1 MRDQPGRQF
10 QAADWGWQ
18 PFQANSRPPCV
29 LFISKPVVLLPF
41 VNLLSLVLLGGTKNI
56 FQVKRETTGT
66 EVNELLKAASEDG
79 PLKGIMGYETR
90 PLVSTDYTND
100 ERSGIVDARSTMV
113 VDGTCVKVCARV
125 CACVCVWDFLR
136 WYRPRC

>member
-1 MRDQPGRQF
+1 M
-10 QAADWGWQ
+10 
-18 PFQANSRPPCV
+18 
-29 LFISKPVVLLPF
+29 
-41 VNLLSLVLLGGTKNI
+41 
-56 FQVKRETTGT
+56 KRETTGT

-113 VDGTCVKVCARV
+113 VDGTCVKVCVR
-125 CACVCVWDFLR
+125 ACVRLLVVASNR
-136 WYRPRC
+136 AKY